1 MGKKYSV
8 LIAANKYYSSAS
20 HHEQKDQK
28 TTGQI
33 KFLMVTI
40 KQLIKLVL
48 QYSLCKK

>member
-28 TTGQI
+28 TTDQI
-33 KFLMVTI
+33 KSLAVTV
-40 KQLIKLVL
+40 KPAWKLQ
-48 QYSLCKK
+48 QYYI